1 MFSMPDMAVV
11 LVIVLIVFGPGKL
24 PDIGSAL
31 GKGLKSLRK
40 ATEEEEHAS
49 TLHELAAE
57 FNVSAERIRQIEQK
71 ALSKMQAH
79 LALPAPV

>member
-1 MFSMPDMAVV
+1 MFSMPDVAVI

-40 ATEEEEHAS
+40 ATEEEDPVPEK
-49 TLHELAAE
+49 TPELPKLE
-57 FNVSAERIRQIEQK
+57 SVKTQELETKTTSPERTTVSQ
-71 ALSKMQAH
+71 
-79 LALPAPV
+79 